1 MKAAILIT
9 AYNRVNELAK
19 LLDSDTSAYP
29 IYIFLDNQ
37 NTQYVGIFRRLVEDF
52 RYFKQKDIELITNVV
67 KHHYSL
73 NKIKSMMY
81 ALHHIDADFFYFL
94 EDDITLSPDYFKALE
109 SLWGEVSVKH
119 KPAIVSSINFGKAQ
133 DERFNNKYGEFLG
146 FWWNFACDKYVI
158 RELIPFFQRYRQI
171 YTHDD
176 LTSHEKLFQWYA
188 ELRSPDRYKRIGY
201 DAVEVLDKP
210 AAARCATLDGA
221 LNHFI
226 KYIGGARFFT
236 LTPYVKPIKTKG
248 TYVPE
253 EFYDEYEICDHAFV
267 PFKGDKNW
275 SFIEGISEEMQLTQ
289 TDFVNNI

>member
-1 MKAAILIT
+1 MKSAILIT

-19 LLDSDTSAYP
+19 LLDSDTSPYP
-29 IYIFLDNQ
+29 VYIFLDNQ
-37 NTQYVGIFRRLVEDF
+37 NFQYVNIFRQLVIDF
-52 RYFKQKDIELITNVV
+52 RERKEKHIELITNVV

-94 EDDITLSPDYFKALE
+94 EDDITLAPDYFKAVD
-109 SLWGEVSVKH
+109 SLWREVNETH
-119 KPAIVSSINFGKAQ
+119 RPAIVSSINFGKAQ
-133 DERFNNKYGEFLG
+133 DIKFNNKYGEFLG

-171 YTHDD
+171 YIHDD
-176 LTSHEKLFQWYA
+176 LVSYEKLFKWYE
-188 ELRSPDRYKRIGY
+188 ELRSQERYKRIGY
-201 DAVEVLDKP
+201 DAVEVLAKP

-236 LTPYVKPIKTKG
+236 LTPYVRPMKTKG

-253 EFYDEYEICDHAFV
+253 EFYDKHGICDHPFV
-267 PFKGDKNW
+267 PFENNSW

-289 TDFVNNI
+289 TDFIKTL